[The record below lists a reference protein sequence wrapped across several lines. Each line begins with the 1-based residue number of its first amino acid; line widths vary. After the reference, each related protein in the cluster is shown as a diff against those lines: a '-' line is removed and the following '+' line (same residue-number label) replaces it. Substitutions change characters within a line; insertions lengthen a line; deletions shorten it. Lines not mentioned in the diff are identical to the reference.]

1 MTLDA
6 PSLGPLLRGFFLD
19 RLIRQRNAS
28 PATVAAYR
36 DSFRL
41 LLRFAEKRLRRS
53 AASLT
58 TNDLAAPLILAF
70 LDHLERERG
79 NTIRTRN
86 ARLAAVHSFVAYA
99 GSEEPTALAQIQ
111 RVLAIPSKRCARPV
125 LGYLS
130 RDEVRAVIAAP
141 SENTWSGRRDHVLFA
156 TLYNTGARVSEAID
170 LDVGQVHFDRTP
182 RVCLRGKGR
191 KERTV
196 PLWKSTARDLARWI
210 RDQSSPPDS
219 PLFPNRHGVRMTRSG
234 VATRLAQAVDA
245 ATASSPLMKGR
256 RISPHTF
263 RHTTAMHLLE
273 AGNDISLIALWLGH
287 ESPATT
293 HGYLEANIALKE
305 RVLARVA
312 APAGRGGR
320 RFRAPD
326 SLLAFLDGL

>member
-1 MTLDA
+1 MTPDA
-6 PSLGPLLRGFFLD
+6 PSLAPLLRGFFLD

-41 LLRFAEKRLRRS
+41 LLRFAEKHLHRS
-53 AASLT
+53 AASFT
-58 TNDLAAPLILAF
+58 TDDLGAPLILAF

-86 ARLAAVHSFVAYA
+86 ARLAAVHSFVTYA
-99 GSEEPTALAQIQ
+99 GREEPAALAQIQ
-111 RVLAIPSKRCARPV
+111 RVLAIPSKRCARAV

-130 RDEVRAVIAAP
+130 RDEVRAVLAAP
-141 SENTWSGRRDHVLFA
+141 NVSTWSGRRDHVLFA
-156 TLYNTGARVSEAID
+156 TLYNTGARVSEAIG
-170 LDVGQVHFDRTP
+170 LDVGQLHLDRTP

-196 PLWKSTARDLARWI
+196 PLWKSTARALVTWI
-210 RDQSSPPDS
+210 RDQRAPPDA
-219 PLFPNRHGVRMTRSG
+219 PLFPNRHGRRMTRSG
-234 VATRLAQAVDA
+234 VARRLARAV
-245 ATASSPLMKGR
+245 ATAASSCPLLKGR
-256 RISPHTF
+256 RISPHTL

-293 HGYLEANIALKE
+293 HGYLEANITLKE
-305 RVLARVA
+305 RVLSRVA
-312 APAGRGGR
+312 APAGRR
-320 RFRAPD
+320 NKRFRASD